1 MKRPSRRSAVLGVL
15 LLCGGSIAAA
25 AYQAPGGGRQGRGSD
40 GAQVI
45 QVDKLKDNLFVLRG
59 GGGNTAV
66 FVGSAGVTVVD
77 TKIPGWGQP
86 LLAKIKELTDRPVIR
101 IINSH
106 VRWNHQK
113 R

>member
-1 MKRPSRRSAVLGVL
+1 MRRPSSRSAVLGVL
-15 LLCGGSIAAA
+15 LLCGGSVTAAM
-25 AYQAPGGGRQGRGSD
+25 YQQNPDRGGRQGRGAD

-66 FVGSAGVTVVD
+66 FVGTDGVTVVD

-86 LLAKIKELTDRPVIR
+86 CSRR
-101 IINSH
+101 SGN
-106 VRWNHQK
+106 
-113 R
+113 